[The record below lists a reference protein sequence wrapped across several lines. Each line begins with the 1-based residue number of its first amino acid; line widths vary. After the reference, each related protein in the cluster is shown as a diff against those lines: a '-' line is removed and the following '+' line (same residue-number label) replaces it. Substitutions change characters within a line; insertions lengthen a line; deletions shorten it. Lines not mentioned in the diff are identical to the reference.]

1 MPGPNKE
8 IAMKQ
13 LLLAVQGRRLA
24 LLSGAVFGLIL
35 ALGLGAALPAAAQ
48 NSAYQIKVGDIL
60 RIEVLEDASLNR
72 SVLVA
77 PDGRITLPLA
87 GPLAVA
93 GQSVDQ
99 VQAALTAALAPNF
112 AAKPT
117 VYVGIDSVAQKAVGG
132 GAAAAPATYDVFV
145 IGQANKPGKFAV
157 VPGTTILQFM
167 AEIGG
172 FTSFAAVKRIQ
183 LRRTDAAGKETI
195 YILNYQAVVDGLPNA
210 VTGTVAQGDVFVIPP
225 TRLFE

>member
-13 LLLAVQGRRLA
+13 LLLAVPGRLLA
-24 LLSGAVFGLIL
+24 MMGLVL
-35 ALGLGAALPAAAQ
+35 AMGLGAVLPASAEG
-48 NSAYQIKVGDIL
+48 AYQIKVGDIL

-87 GPLAVA
+87 GAIAVA

-99 VQAALTAALAPNF
+99 VQAALTASLAPNF
-112 AAKPT
+112 AATPT
-117 VYVGIDSVAQKAVGG
+117 VYVAIDSVAQKTGGG
-132 GAAAAPATYDVFV
+132 GAAVAKTYDVYV
-145 IGQANKPGKFAV
+145 IGQVNKPGKFAV

-183 LRRTDAAGKETI
+183 LRRTDAAGKETV

-210 VTGTVAQGDVFVIPP
+210 VTGTVAQGDVFVVPP

>member
-1 MPGPNKE
+1 
-8 IAMKQ
+8 MKQ
-13 LLLAVQGRRLA
+13 LLLAVRL
-24 LLSGAVFGLIL
+24 L
-35 ALGLGAALPAAAQ
+35 AMIVLGLGAALPVAAGDT
-48 NSAYQIKVGDIL
+48 AYQIKVGDVL

-87 GPLAVA
+87 GALKVS

-99 VQAALTAALAPNF
+99 VQAALTSALAPNF

-117 VYVGIDSVAQKAVGG
+117 VYVAIDSVAQGKGTG
-132 GAAAAPATYDVFV
+132 GAAIPKTINVYV
-145 IGQANKPGKFAV
+145 IGQANKPGKYAV
-157 VPGTTILQFM
+157 DQGTSILQFL

-183 LRRTDAAGKETI
+183 LRRTDHATGKETV
-195 YILNYQAVVDGLPNA
+195 YILNYQAVVDGTPNA
-210 VTGTVAQGDVFVIPP
+210 VTGTVAQGDVFVIPS
-225 TRLFE
+225 THLFE

>member
-13 LLLAVQGRRLA
+13 LLLAVPGRLLA
-24 LLSGAVFGLIL
+24 MMGLVL
-35 ALGLGAALPAAAQ
+35 ALGLGTALPASAD
-48 NSAYQIKVGDIL
+48 SAYQIKTGDVL

-87 GPLAVA
+87 GALAVA

-99 VQAALTAALAPNF
+99 VQAALTSALAPNF

-117 VYVGIDSVAQKAVGG
+117 VYVAIDSVAQPAAGTG
-132 GAAAAPATYDVFV
+132 GAMAAKPYDVYV
-145 IGQANKPGKFAV
+145 IGQVNNPGKFSV

-172 FTSFAAVKRIQ
+172 FTPFAAVKRIQ
-183 LRRTDAAGKETI
+183 LRRTDATGKETV
-195 YILNYQAVVDGLPNA
+195 YILNYQAIVDGLPNA
-210 VTGTVAQGDVFVIPP
+210 VSGTVAQGDVFVVPP
-225 TRLFE
+225 THLFE

>member
-1 MPGPNKE
+1 MMGLVL
-8 IAMKQ
+8 AM
-13 LLLAVQGRRLA
+13 
-24 LLSGAVFGLIL
+24 
-35 ALGLGAALPAAAQ
+35 GLGAALPAAAQ

-87 GPLAVA
+87 GAIAVA

-99 VQAALTAALAPNF
+99 VQAALTASLAPNF
-112 AAKPT
+112 AATPT
-117 VYVGIDSVAQKAVGG
+117 VYVAIDSVAQKTGGG
-132 GAAAAPATYDVFV
+132 GAAVAKTYDVYV
-145 IGQANKPGKFAV
+145 IGQVNKPGKFAV

-183 LRRTDAAGKETI
+183 LRRTDAAGKETV

-210 VTGTVAQGDVFVIPP
+210 VTGTVAQGDVFVVPP

>member
-1 MPGPNKE
+1 
-8 IAMKQ
+8 MKQ
-13 LLLAVQGRRLA
+13 LLLAVMGFVLA
-24 LLSGAVFGLIL
+24 L
-35 ALGLGAALPAAAQ
+35 ALGSALPAAAQ
-48 NSAYQIKVGDIL
+48 TGGAQSSAYQIKVGDVL

-87 GPLAVA
+87 GAVA
-93 GQSVDQ
+93 VSGQSVDQ

-117 VYVGIDSVAQKAVGG
+117 VYVGIDSVAQKTGGG
-132 GAAAAPATYDVFV
+132 GAAAAAKTYDVYV
-145 IGQANKPGKFAV
+145 IGQANKPGKYAV
-157 VPGTTILQFM
+157 TPGTTILQFL

-172 FTSFAAVKRIQ
+172 FTNFAAVKRIQ
-183 LRRTDAAGKETI
+183 LRRSDAAGKETV
-195 YILNYQAVVDGLPNA
+195 YLLNYQAVVDGTPNA
-210 VTGTVAQGDVFVIPP
+210 VSGTVAQGDVFVIPP

>member
-1 MPGPNKE
+1 
-8 IAMKQ
+8 MKH
-13 LLLAVQGRRLA
+13 LLLAVPGRLLA
-24 LLSGAVFGLIL
+24 MMGLVL
-35 ALGLGAALPAAAQ
+35 AMGLGAALPAAAQ

-87 GPLAVA
+87 GAIAVA

-99 VQAALTAALAPNF
+99 VQAALVAALAPNF

-117 VYVGIDSVAQKAVGG
+117 VYVAIDSVAQKTGGG
-132 GAAAAPATYDVFV
+132 GAAVAKTYDVYV
-145 IGQANKPGKFAV
+145 IGQVNKPGKFAV

-183 LRRTDAAGKETI
+183 LRRTDAAGKETV

-210 VTGTVAQGDVFVIPP
+210 VTGTVAQGDVFVVPP